1 MKSNDF
7 IAKRI
12 AAGCARPSGTL
23 AAEKNFSD
31 AHVVRKMI

>member
-12 AAGCARPSGTL
+12 AAGCARNGSAVQIQLDAT
-23 AAEKNFSD
+23 AA
-31 AHVVRKMI
+31 